1 MIETLRAEF
10 PAGALC
16 VVLEVSRSGY
26 YKWRRR
32 RPSKRAQAN
41 RRLFEQIRQAHSA
54 SRSAYGSPR
63 ITQELRRQRIS
74 CSENR
79 VARLM
84 REGQIRAKR
93 KRPFR
98 PRTTDSR
105 HLGPVAPNHLRELPP
120 VSELNRAW
128 VADITYIWTVQGWV
142 YLAAVMDLCS
152 RKIVGWSIGESLE
165 TILVKRALEQAWF
178 VRRPAAGLLHHSDR
192 GTQYASS
199 AFQALLAICKI
210 VPSMSAKGNCYDN
223 ATMEA
228 FWSTLKAELI
238 CDRTLLNLTEARS
251 AIFDYIEI
259 FYNRKRLH
267 SALGYKSPVEFEQ
280 QYN

>member
-1 MIETLRAEF
+1 MEKMTAEF
-10 PAGALC
+10 PVEALC
-16 VVLEVSRSGY
+16 RVLQVSRSGY
-26 YKWRRR
+26 YKWRQHRL
-32 RPSKRAQAN
+32 SKQAQAN
-41 RRLFEQIRQAHSA
+41 GQLLVQIRQAHLE
-54 SRSAYGSPR
+54 SRRAYGSPR
-63 ITQELRRQRIS
+63 ITQQLRRQRIC

-84 REGQIRAKR
+84 RQEQIRAKR

-105 HLGPVAPNHLRELPP
+105 HNGPIAPNRLREMPQ
-120 VSELNRAW
+120 VSQVNRAW
-128 VADITYIWTVQGWV
+128 AADITYIWTEQGWL

-152 RKIVGWSIGESLE
+152 RKIVGWSISQSLE
-165 TILVKRALEQAWF
+165 TNLVKRALEQAWF

-192 GTQYASS
+192 GIQYASS
-199 AFQALLAICKI
+199 AFRALLASCKI
-210 VPSMSAKGNCYDN
+210 VPSMSAKGDCYDN

-228 FWSTLKAELI
+228 FWSTLKAELVS
-238 CDRTLLNLTEARS
+238 DRCWADLTEARS

-280 QYN
+280 ENN

>member
-1 MIETLRAEF
+1 MEQLTAEF
-10 PAGALC
+10 PVEALC
-16 VVLEVSRSGY
+16 AVLEVSRSGY
-26 YKWRRR
+26 YKWRER
-32 RPSKRAQAN
+32 RPSQRAQAN
-41 RRLFEQIRQAHSA
+41 HQLLEQIRQAHRE
-54 SRSAYGSPR
+54 SRRAYGSPR
-63 ITQELRRQRIS
+63 ITQQLRRQRIC

-84 REGQIRAKR
+84 RQEQIRAKR

-98 PRTTDSR
+98 PRTTNSR
-105 HLGPVAPNHLRELPP
+105 HVGAVAPNRLREIPQI
-120 VSELNRAW
+120 SELNRAW
-128 VADITYIWTVQGWV
+128 SADITYIWTVQGWV

-165 TILVKRALEQAWF
+165 TNLVKRALEQAWF

-192 GTQYASS
+192 GIQYASS
-199 AFQALLAICKI
+199 AFRALLASCKI

-238 CDRTLLNLTEARS
+238 SDRSLADLTEARS

-280 QYN
+280 ENN